1 MKKILMT
8 LAFAIFA
15 TCCLTAKPL
24 FKSVSSLNGKTT
36 VEITIPAK
44 DRDSN
49 GAIALEDII
58 LKADGLE
65 YKSQRV
71 SNRTMRESSTF
82 KIQFDHVPDLSSA
95 VMEFRLNGKPCRIDI
110 GKELR

>member
-1 MKKILMT
+1 MT

-15 TCCLTAKPL
+15 TCCLTAEPL

-44 DRDSN
+44 DRDPN